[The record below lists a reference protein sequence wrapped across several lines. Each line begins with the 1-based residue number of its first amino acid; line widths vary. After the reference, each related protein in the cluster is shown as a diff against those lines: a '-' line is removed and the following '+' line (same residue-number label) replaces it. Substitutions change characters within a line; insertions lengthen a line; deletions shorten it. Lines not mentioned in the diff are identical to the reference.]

1 MPSFGDKLLLGIA
14 PWLAA
19 RIIAWLSRR
28 LKPEVIGDA
37 SLNRLWASRQQVI
50 FSFWHDQ
57 LLLIVKGYRGPG
69 AKVLIS
75 SSRDG
80 ELIARTMA
88 YFDIGA
94 VRGSSSRGGRTAVK
108 AMIDLSREPLDLGF
122 TPDGPKGPRHIAK
135 TGVVQLAKVSG
146 RPVVPMAFACSHGHR
161 FQSWDRF
168 LLPYPWGRA
177 VYSFGEPLWYE
188 KSEDLESFLSRL
200 QIAMDDNTRRA
211 GEHLSQYGL
220 SAV

>member
-1 MPSFGDKLLLGIA
+1 M
-14 PWLAA
+14 
-19 RIIAWLSRR
+19 
-28 LKPEVIGDA
+28 
-37 SLNRLWASRQQVI
+37 
-50 FSFWHDQ
+50 
-57 LLLIVKGYRGPG
+57 VKGYRGPG
-69 AKVLIS
+69 ARVLIS
-75 SSRDG
+75 ASRDG

-94 VRGSSSRGGRTAVK
+94 VRGSSSRGGRAAVK
-108 AMIDLSREPLDLGF
+108 EMIDLTREPLDLGF

-135 TGVVQLAKVSG
+135 PGVAQPAKVSG
-146 RPVVPMAFACSHGHR
+146 RPVVPMAFVCSHGHR

-177 VYSFGEPLWYE
+177 VYCFGGPLWYE
-188 KSEDLESFLSRL
+188 KSEKIESCLSRL